1 MTLFLEL
8 ASKIAPLYLL
18 MTLGFVAGRYL
29 QVSKE
34 SIAKL
39 LIYIIA
45 PAVVFN
51 AVFTATLSPAVLFL
65 PVLFYVLCCGI
76 CLVTYALTKNLWQ
89 DSTKNILAFSAGS
102 ANVGYFGLP
111 VTIALFG
118 PEASVLTILTTL
130 GFILFENT
138 LGFFITARG
147 NHTVKQSLER
157 LLKLPTVY
165 AFAVALALNWSGL
178 KLEGQSYADL
188 VLLFKGAYTVLGMML
203 IGLGL
208 ASIQKVV
215 FDLKFISV
223 AFLVKFGLWPVVVF
237 GVIYLDKA
245 LFNFFSPLLHQV
257 MMVLSVM
264 PMAANTVAY
273 ATELKAHPEKV
284 ALAVVLSTVFALV
297 FVPLI
302 AVRFLI

>member
-1 MTLFLEL
+1 MTFFLEL

-18 MTLGFVAGRYL
+18 MALGFVAGKYL
-29 QVSKE
+29 QVNKE

-65 PVLFYVLCCGI
+65 PVLFYVLCCSI
-76 CLVTYALTKNLWQ
+76 CLVTFAVTKNLWQ
-89 DSTKNILAFSAGS
+89 DSTRNILAFSAGS

-118 PEASVLTILTTL
+118 PEAGVLAILTTL

-147 NHTVKQSLER
+147 NSTVNQSLVR

-165 AFAVALALNWSGL
+165 AFVVALLLNASGL
-178 KLEGQSYADL
+178 TFGGAYADL

-208 ASIQKVV
+208 ASIQKTVL
-215 FDLKFISV
+215 DLKFISV

-237 GVIYLDKA
+237 GVIYLDKTF
-245 LFNFFSPLLHQV
+245 FNFFSPLLHQV

-284 ALAVVLSTVFALV
+284 SLAVVLSTLFALV
-297 FVPLI
+297 FVPVV
-302 AVRFLI
+302 AARFLT